1 MVDTEIVERIINNQ
15 AGSFKELVEEH
26 QFKVINTCFRFV
38 NNKEDAEDIAQE
50 VFLEIHQSISKFRG
64 DAKLSTWIY
73 RIAVTKSLNFLRM
86 KKRKKRMGHLKRIF
100 GFEEEM
106 DKLPSTNIDN
116 PERSLEKK
124 ERLEI
129 LQKALDS
136 IAENQRTA
144 IILSKYD
151 GYSYQEIAELMDTT
165 ISSVESLI
173 HRAKKNLEKKLYN
186 YFKKNL

>member
-1 MVDTEIVERIINNQ
+1 MVDTEIVERIINNR